1 MLLSIIIVSWNTKDL
16 LDSCLNS
23 IFDNPFNEEYEVWL
37 VDNASS
43 DGSVEM
49 VKTKYPSIKMIEN
62 QNNPGFAG
70 GNNQAIRVSSGK
82 YILLLN
88 PDTEVKPDA
97 LNALVSFLEECSQA
111 GAAGARLVSPDGS
124 MQLSCHPD
132 LTLPREMWRLFHLDK
147 LRSYGVYDMHQWDKH
162 VPRQVDVLQG
172 AALLLRKSALD
183 QVGLMDEDYF
193 MYTEEVDLCYRL
205 RKAGWQLWWVPKSE
219 VLHYGGQSTKLVKEK
234 MFLTLYESRLKFFR
248 KHHGSLTA
256 TGYKIVLSA
265 AALIRVV
272 LTPLS
277 WILHPSNRE
286 RTSTL
291 SSHYRRLLAALP
303 RM

>member
-1 MLLSIIIVSWNTKDL
+1 MYLSIIIVSWNTEKL
-16 LDSCLNS
+16 LDSCLQS
-23 IFDNPFNEEYEVWL
+23 IYNNPFSGEYEIWL

-49 VKTKYPSIKMIEN
+49 VKTKYPTVKLIEN

-70 GNNQAIRVSSGK
+70 GNNQAIRLSKGK
-82 YILLLN
+82 YVLLLN
-88 PDTEVKPDA
+88 PDTEVKPEA
-97 LNALVSFLEECSQA
+97 LNKMVSFLEGCVKA
-111 GAAGARLVSPDGS
+111 GAAGAKLVSPDGS
-124 MQLSCHPD
+124 MQHSCHPS

-147 LRSYGVYDMHQWDKH
+147 LRSFGMYDMHQWDKNM
-162 VPRQVDVLQG
+162 PRQVDVLQG

-205 RKAGWQLWWVPKSE
+205 KKGGWQLWWVPEAE

-248 KHHGSLTA
+248 KHHGPITA
-256 TGYKIVLSA
+256 NGYKLVLSA
-265 AALIRVV
+265 AALLRIILSPV
-272 LTPLS
+272 S
-277 WILHPSNRE
+277 WILRPSHRE